1 MRASPILQDVGNI
14 KKVIVSL
21 SFLVLFFSSL
31 SIPAQADTNTVEVR
45 IEIVDPFT
53 PLPTDT
59 LRLAGTIRNKTSGT
73 LTGLSLQL
81 LLSDPITSRVE
92 LNAAFNQTNQDKLI
106 PRGQI
111 YPTRDLL
118 PGASDSF
125 SIGINAAQIFNKGP
139 GAYLIGYQVIQNN
152 ESLGSSFTVVPYLPD
167 RNSVNPIGMTVF
179 WPVTSP
185 PLRDGNGILLD
196 ETVPN
201 SMTGNGRLRNILN
214 AGRSNSITWLL
225 DPNLLDLAEKS
236 SKGYLVKTSDEN
248 VNGIYQNEVGSW
260 FNELRTAVAANERY
274 SLTFA
279 NADLASMNRSKA
291 TSAFEQSV
299 TIAKV
304 ITENRLGFTVGGT
317 VLFQD
322 NFAVNKT
329 VIGKANSLGTNVVV
343 LPDTALPPIAGT
355 NFTPSGTTTVET
367 PNGRVK
373 VFLLDSLLSNLATNT
388 VENAAQTSL
397 QRQRLLSDTLLIALQ
412 LPNSERN
419 IFVSPPTYWEPS
431 SEGAFVFAEGLL
443 RAPWVMRDEAWQVLL
458 KDVSTVERDDFLDTQ
473 ESRNQELS
481 NDQMTRLKRGQSL
494 LAQLTGLFQQPGV
507 INEEF
512 ATAILRAGS
521 QYWQNAPS
529 QARDFI
535 NDINQTLQKSRDN
548 VRILAGN
555 SVVLPSD
562 KGPIPITIANDF
574 SEPVIVKLTAT
585 GNPEFRFKADEI
597 EPITVEANSKLS
609 LSLNASVSGTSAV
622 DVTVQLFTRDGFKY
636 GEPKI
641 ISVRSAA
648 YSTVAT
654 YVTGFAFAALL
665 LLSLLSIFRRVRNR
679 NKS

>member
-1 MRASPILQDVGNI
+1 M
-14 KKVIVSL
+14 
-21 SFLVLFFSSL
+21 
-31 SIPAQADTNTVEVR
+31 
-45 IEIVDPFT
+45 
-53 PLPTDT
+53 
-59 LRLAGTIRNKTSGT
+59 
-73 LTGLSLQL
+73 
-81 LLSDPITSRVE
+81 
-92 LNAAFNQTNQDKLI
+92 
-106 PRGQI
+106 
-111 YPTRDLL
+111 
-118 PGASDSF
+118 
-125 SIGINAAQIFNKGP
+125 
-139 GAYLIGYQVIQNN
+139 
-152 ESLGSSFTVVPYLPD
+152 PYLPD

-179 WPVTSP
+179 WPVSSP

-214 AGRSNSITWLL
+214 AGRSNSVVWLL
-225 DPNLLDLAEKS
+225 DPNLLDLAEKA

-248 VNGIYQNEVGSW
+248 VNGIYQNEIGTW

-274 SLTFA
+274 SLTYA

-322 NFAVNKT
+322 NFPVNKT
-329 VIGKANSLGTNVVV
+329 VIGKANSLGTNIVV
-343 LPDTALPPIAGT
+343 LPDTALSPIAGT

-373 VFLLDSLLSNLATNT
+373 VFLLDSLLSNLSLNI

-443 RAPWVMRDEAWQVLL
+443 RAPWVIRAEAWQVLL

-597 EPITVEANSKLS
+597 EPITVEANSKFS

-654 YVTGFAFAALL
+654 YVTGFAFGALI
-665 LLSLLSIFRRVRNR
+665 LLSALSIYRRIRNR

>member
-1 MRASPILQDVGNI
+1 
-14 KKVIVSL
+14 
-21 SFLVLFFSSL
+21 
-31 SIPAQADTNTVEVR
+31 
-45 IEIVDPFT
+45 
-53 PLPTDT
+53 
-59 LRLAGTIRNKTSGT
+59 
-73 LTGLSLQL
+73 
-81 LLSDPITSRVE
+81 
-92 LNAAFNQTNQDKLI
+92 
-106 PRGQI
+106 
-111 YPTRDLL
+111 
-118 PGASDSF
+118 
-125 SIGINAAQIFNKGP
+125 
-139 GAYLIGYQVIQNN
+139 
-152 ESLGSSFTVVPYLPD
+152 
-167 RNSVNPIGMTVF
+167 
-179 WPVTSP
+179 
-185 PLRDGNGILLD
+185 
-196 ETVPN
+196 
-201 SMTGNGRLRNILN
+201 
-214 AGRSNSITWLL
+214 
-225 DPNLLDLAEKS
+225 
-236 SKGYLVKTSDEN
+236 
-248 VNGIYQNEVGSW
+248 
-260 FNELRTAVAANERY
+260 
-274 SLTFA
+274 
-279 NADLASMNRSKA
+279 
-291 TSAFEQSV
+291 
-299 TIAKV
+299 
-304 ITENRLGFTVGGT
+304 
-317 VLFQD
+317 
-322 NFAVNKT
+322 
-329 VIGKANSLGTNVVV
+329 
-343 LPDTALPPIAGT
+343 
-355 NFTPSGTTTVET
+355 VET

-443 RAPWVMRDEAWQVLL
+443 RAPWVIRNEVWQALL

-597 EPITVEANSKLS
+597 EPVTVEANSKLS
-609 LSLNASVSGTSAV
+609 LSLNASVTGTSAV

-665 LLSLLSIFRRVRNR
+665 LLSLLSIVRRIRNR